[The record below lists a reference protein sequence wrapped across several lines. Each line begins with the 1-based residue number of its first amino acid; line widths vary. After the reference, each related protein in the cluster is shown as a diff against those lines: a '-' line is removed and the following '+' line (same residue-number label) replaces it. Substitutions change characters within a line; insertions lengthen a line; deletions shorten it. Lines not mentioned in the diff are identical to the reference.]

1 MARPP
6 ELAPTSDGG
15 FTLVE
20 TLVSIAVIG
29 VVMTSL
35 TAFFTNSLSIDNQQ
49 RGKQAAA
56 QILDDAMERVRSLK
70 GSGIT
75 TGRDQSSS
83 DSQWTGAPAVVQGYL
98 GDMVEAY
105 DSTATSGSGPSA
117 ALPTTPLPVTV
128 NGLTFSE
135 NFYIGQC
142 WQPLLGGACVKAL
155 SLPTDISLYRVVVQV
170 S

>member
-1 MARPP
+1 MPRW
-6 ELAPTSDGG
+6 TDDDG

-56 QILDDAMERVRSLK
+56 QIVDDAMERVRSLK

-75 TGRDQSSS
+75 AGRDQSSS
-83 DSQWTGAPAVVQGYL
+83 DSQWSGRTDGRAELPERHGRGVRQYGGRRL
-98 GDMVEAY
+98 RQRPPRCPPRRCRSP
-105 DSTATSGSGPSA
+105 STA
-117 ALPTTPLPVTV
+117 
-128 NGLTFSE
+128 
-135 NFYIGQC
+135 
-142 WQPLLGGACVKAL
+142 
-155 SLPTDISLYRVVVQV
+155 
-170 S
+170 

>member
-1 MARPP
+1 MRRW
-6 ELAPTSDGG
+6 TDDDG

-56 QILDDAMERVRSLK
+56 QIVDDAMERVRSLK

-83 DSQWTGAPAVVQGYL
+83 DTQWTGAPTAVQGNL
-98 GDMVEAY
+98 NDMVEA
-105 DSTATSGSGPSA
+105 
-117 ALPTTPLPVTV
+117 
-128 NGLTFSE
+128 
-135 NFYIGQC
+135 
-142 WQPLLGGACVKAL
+142 
-155 SLPTDISLYRVVVQV
+155 
-170 S
+170 